1 MVSDWPFWLVA
12 RELSVRTDLDTWF
25 PRGYSAPW
33 AIIFVIVILVQ
44 PREVRR
50 AIADILRSLAD
61 LAWAVQELA
70 RAVLA

>member
-1 MVSDWPFWLVA
+1 MIS
-12 RELSVRTDLDTWF
+12 
-25 PRGYSAPW
+25 
-33 AIIFVIVILVQ
+33 IIVIVILVQ